1 MIPRDLIKQRWCHC
15 PHFFSVHSSLP
26 HPQSE
31 PLLIFPF
38 STSHPPRPAVSTPT
52 YAPLFF
58 PAVCGYSV
66 CVLTP
71 AGLELGTA
79 EDREHAAFALW
90 VRVIS
95 SG

>member
-1 MIPRDLIKQRWCHC
+1 MIPRDLIKQPWCHVLT
-15 PHFFSVHSSLP
+15 PPLYTVPFPIPSQSPALLHPP
-26 HPQSE
+26 HP
-31 PLLIFPF
+31 
-38 STSHPPRPAVSTPT
+38 AVPTPT